1 VLVWREILEWGNL
14 GPPEKLREAVCP
26 AVIQIMKYLSLYA
39 VLNATL
45 KVCNSGITLFT
56 VNTMSLD
63 PPNPAPGQRVA
74 FTLDYTVPPST
85 VITDGTARYE
95 ITYNFIPLAPTI
107 QPLCSNIPC
116 PLESGRYVNTTYS
129 MWPTGLSG
137 TMVSR
142 MKWLDPAGTMLLCT
156 EISGKV

>member
-1 VLVWREILEWGNL
+1 
-14 GPPEKLREAVCP
+14 
-26 AVIQIMKYLSLYA
+26 MKFLSLYA

-45 KVCNSGITLFT
+45 KDCSSGTSVFT

-63 PPNPAPGQRVA
+63 PPNPAPGQQVG

-85 VITDGTARYE
+85 VVTDGTARYE
-95 ITYNFIPLAPTI
+95 MTYNFIPLAPTI

-116 PLESGRYVNTTYS
+116 PLESGRYLNTTYS

-137 TMVSR
+137 TIMTR
-142 MKWLDPAGTMLLCT
+142 MKWLDTTGTMLICT

>member
-1 VLVWREILEWGNL
+1 VLVWREILGWGTL
-14 GPPEKLREAVCP
+14 PPRKIEDPGFSLST
-26 AVIQIMKYLSLYA
+26 QTMKFLSLYA

-45 KVCNSGITLFT
+45 KDCSSGTSLFT
-56 VNTMSLD
+56 VNMMSLD
-63 PPNPAPGQRVA
+63 PPNPAPGQQVG
-74 FTLDYTVPPST
+74 FTLDYSVPPST

-95 ITYNFIPLAPTI
+95 TTYNFIPLAPTI

-116 PLESGRYVNTTYS
+116 PLESGRYLNTTYS

-137 TMVSR
+137 TIMTR
-142 MKWLDPAGTMLLCT
+142 MKWLDPTGTMLICT

>member
-1 VLVWREILEWGNL
+1 
-14 GPPEKLREAVCP
+14 
-26 AVIQIMKYLSLYA
+26 MKFLSLYA

-45 KVCNSGITLFT
+45 KDCSSGTSVFT

-63 PPNPAPGQRVA
+63 PPNPAPGQQVG

-85 VITDGTARYE
+85 VVTDGTARYE
-95 ITYNFIPLAPTI
+95 MTYNFIPLAPTI

-116 PLESGRYVNTTYS
+116 PLESGRYLNTTYS

-137 TMVSR
+137 TIMTR
-142 MKWLDPAGTMLLCT
+142 MKWLDTTGTILICT